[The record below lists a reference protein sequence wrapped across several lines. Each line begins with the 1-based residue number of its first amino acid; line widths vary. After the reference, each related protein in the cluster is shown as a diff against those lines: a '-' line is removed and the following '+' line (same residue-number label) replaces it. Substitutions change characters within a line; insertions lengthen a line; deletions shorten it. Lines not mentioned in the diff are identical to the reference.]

1 MLTPPSASA
10 RLAHVLRH
18 LDAICTIPEEARPG
32 YDELAPVRLP
42 PPTDAAE
49 DFFHGTE
56 PLPSPQSEVQWLH
69 HGHERMPLLFDG
81 DLVGSIFFWL
91 SGWQEVYTTERDQF
105 GRFPYAASLQAR
117 LGCVGLPVADML
129 LEALRK
135 WLEDVSGQLL
145 PLHPPAPR
153 LAVSHD
159 VDHLLGGWRGAA
171 GRHWRSGNRWAALLA
186 AGRHLL
192 GRRDPFDNLTEVAKI
207 VRDETGLASTFYF
220 LGARGKHA
228 LGPNADYDL
237 ASAGVQNRI
246 RALEMLGC
254 AVGLHGSFGT
264 ATQAEQLRAE
274 LDKLPHLTAGV
285 RFHYLCFDPI
295 RTPDVLLQ
303 AGATHD
309 ATLGFAERAGFRHGT
324 ARPFWLY
331 DFQRQ
336 RTHRIICHP
345 LHAMDVT
352 FANPA
357 YQFTPAPD
365 IPAQIAVIARAARL
379 GGGTFSLLWHNEYV
393 VPGEETLGEETLRAV
408 LRAAM
413 AD

>member
-10 RLAHVLRH
+10 RLAHVVRH

-42 PPTDAAE
+42 APTAAAE
-49 DFFHGTE
+49 AFFHGTE
-56 PLPSPQSEVQWLH
+56 PLPPLHDDAHWLH
-69 HGHERMPLLFDG
+69 LNHTEARMPLLFDG

-91 SGWQEVYTTERDQF
+91 SGWQEVHSPERDRF
-105 GRFPYAASLQAR
+105 GRFPYTASLQAR

-129 LEALRK
+129 LEAFRQ
-135 WLEDVSGQLL
+135 WLEDVSGHRL
-145 PLHPPAPR
+145 PLHPPGPR

-159 VDHLLGGWRGAA
+159 VDHLLGGWRSNAARQWRA
-171 GRHWRSGNRWAALLA
+171 GRKLAALA
-186 AGRHLL
+186 TAGRHLI
-192 GRRDPFDNLTEVAKI
+192 GRPDPFDNLTYVAQL
-207 VRDETGLASTFYF
+207 VREETDLASTFYF
-220 LGARGKHA
+220 LGAKGKHK

-237 ASAGVQNRI
+237 RSAGVQRRI
-246 RALEMLGC
+246 QELERMGC

-264 ATQAEQLRAE
+264 ATDAEQLRNE

-295 RTPDVLLQ
+295 QTPEVLMQ
-303 AGATHD
+303 VGATHD

-336 RTHRIICHP
+336 RTHRVICHP

-357 YQFTPAPD
+357 YQFTPAPN
-365 IPAQIAVIARAARL
+365 IPEQIATIARAARL

-408 LRAAM
+408 LRAAK
-413 AD
+413 